1 MVSKVTMCMCP
12 HGGEQSYSVPVPQ
25 VLFNEQDVCVH
36 VVFSWWAR
44 WQCAC
49 TCSSASK
56 MTVCVSS
63 VWQPPGWPFGA
74 GVQWRGRHH
83 CGGGGGGSAG
93 AAGEEWCLWSVP
105 AAFLSY
111 VRVQNVS
118 TVGFLWSST
127 NSFPFLCQSAKCIH
141 SWVPVVSTNSFPF
154 LCQSAKCVHS
164 WVPVVSTN
172 IFPFFRVQNVSTAGC
187 LWSVPTAFL
196 SYFKVQNVSQLG
208 AFGQYQQLSFH
219 QSKYKMYP
227 QLVPVVSTNS
237 FPFIKVPNVATTGC
251 LWLVPTAFFSSEYK
265 MYPQLDACGQYQQL
279 LFLQSEYKMY
289 HSWVPVVSSNS
300 FPFFKVQ
307 IVFTAGCLWSVPI
320 AFSIAGCLWS
330 VPTAFLSLK
339 YKMYPQLGA
348 CGQYQQPS
356 FLQLEYKMYLWL
368 GACV

>member
-1 MVSKVTMCMCP
+1 MM
-12 HGGEQSYSVPVPQ
+12 
-25 VLFNEQDVCVH
+25 
-36 VVFSWWAR
+36 
-44 WQCAC
+44 
-49 TCSSASK
+49 
-56 MTVCVSS
+56 
-63 VWQPPGWPFGA
+63 
-74 GVQWRGRHH
+74 
-83 CGGGGGGSAG
+83 
-93 AAGEEWCLWSVP
+93 
-105 AAFLSY
+105 
-111 VRVQNVS
+111 
-118 TVGFLWSST
+118 
-127 NSFPFLCQSAKCIH
+127 
-141 SWVPVVSTNSFPF
+141 PVVSTSSFPF

-237 FPFIKVPNVATTGC
+237 FPFIKVQNVATAGC

-289 HSWVPVVSSNS
+289 PQLGACGQYQKLSFLQSNYKMYHSWVPVVSTNS

-348 CGQYQQPS
+348 CGQYQQLS